1 MNSSSRLVRKRF
13 KCLKCKHSESQL
25 VSTMQFNVKCSNCGG
40 LLNEISEN
48 EYKLLKKRNK
58 QEGEKNNNEPIR
70 PDKNIFHNYSNVY
83 NRPPS
88 HKKTQNSNNNINTN
102 TSMNNSRYNN
112 FRKSN
117 QRNSNANIPRMNR
130 EREREIE
137 RERELERQRERER
150 EREREMQKEREREE
164 RGNQRRRFQSQNHY
178 GNSNNY
184 GRNERYNNNENE
196 NNERERQSRFTNNIF
211 SNFFN
216 FGNPNNN
223 NNNESNN
230 FRQNQRFR
238 DRSVDPNQGRNM
250 LFGNLFSNL
259 FGLMTGLGNPMTISQ
274 PQIISF
280 QSDGSPVIIRVIRQ
294 NVDNDVF
301 DQSFLNFGS
310 NFNGSFRDNYSS
322 NFRSNLG
329 NFFAQLIEIV
339 RRNREEAERNKHPP
353 TKKEALDKLK
363 KFPMSDKY
371 CKKDKK
377 GKLELPQCCICL
389 TDIAKGEETVLLP
402 CGHMFHWPC
411 CLTWLKSK
419 NTCPVCRF
427 ELPGERS

>member
-178 GNSNNY
+178 GNNNNY
-184 GRNERYNNNENE
+184 GRNDRYNNNDNE
-196 NNERERQSRFTNNIF
+196 NNEREHQNRANNIF

-223 NNNESNN
+223 NNENN
-230 FRQNQRFR
+230 FRQNHRFR
-238 DRSVDPNQGRNM
+238 DRSVDPNQGRQM

-259 FGLMTGLGNPMTISQ
+259 FGLMTGLGNPMTVSQ

-280 QSDGSPVIIRVIRQ
+280 QADGSPVIIRVIRQ

-310 NFNGSFRDNYSS
+310 NFNGSFRDNFSS

-353 TKKEALDKLK
+353 TKKEALEKLK
-363 KFPMSDKY
+363 RFPMSDKY

-377 GKLELPQCCICL
+377 GKIELPQCCICL
-389 TDIAKGEETVLLP
+389 TDIGKGEETVLLP
-402 CGHMFHWPC
+402 CGHMFHWQC

>member
-13 KCLKCKHSESQL
+13 KCLKCKHGESQL

-196 NNERERQSRFTNNIF
+196 NNERENQNRANNIF

-223 NNNESNN
+223 NNENNN
-230 FRQNQRFR
+230 FRQNHRFR
-238 DRSVDPNQGRNM
+238 DRSVDPNQGRQM

-259 FGLMTGLGNPMTISQ
+259 FGLMTGLGNPMTVSQ

-280 QSDGSPVIIRVIRQ
+280 QGDGSPVIIRVIRQ

-310 NFNGSFRDNYSS
+310 NFNGSFRDNFSS

-353 TKKEALDKLK
+353 TKKEALEKLK
-363 KFPMSDKY
+363 RFPMSDKY

-377 GKLELPQCCICL
+377 GKIELPQCCICL
-389 TDIAKGEETVLLP
+389 TDIGKGEETVLLP
-402 CGHMFHWPC
+402 CGHMFHWQC